1 MIILSLAALLSFFF
15 ESCKNNDPEPNLAP
29 SAFTVTA
36 KMAASGTDVVLTW
49 TKAKDPNG
57 DPVTYAVVYKDTLAK
72 NLTDTTYTIKNV
84 AYSTTVAGT
93 VVASDNQKASTP
105 ASFSITS
112 GVNPYVTIPD
122 VNFEKALVAAKIDDV
137 QDGKLLIAS
146 AQKVTRLEVA
156 SKQIASL
163 QGVETFT
170 NLQYLD
176 IRSNVL
182 TTIDISKAT
191 SLSALLGNDNR
202 LTSLDVTKNVALKY
216 LDCSSNM
223 LIALDVSKN
232 TTLNNLTCSVNKI
245 ISLDV
250 SQNTA
255 LTDLDCQSNS
265 LTTLDIS
272 KNAKLGTL
280 FCGTNKLTALDV
292 SKNTALTYL
301 DCSVNQLTALDL
313 KTNALLQGMVST
325 RNSIQ
330 TICVADM
337 SRISSAWRKDA
348 TATYQVCK

>member
-1 MIILSLAALLSFFF
+1 MMLLSLAALLSFFF
-15 ESCKNNDPEPNLAP
+15 EACKHNDPEPNLPPA
-29 SAFTVTA
+29 AFTVTA
-36 KMAASGTDVVLTW
+36 KLAASGTDVVLTW

-93 VVASDNQKASTP
+93 VIASDNQKASTP
-105 ASFSITS
+105 ASFSIAS

-122 VNFEKALVAAKIDDV
+122 VNFEKALVALKIDDA
-137 QDGKLLIAS
+137 QDGKLLITS
-146 AQKVTRLEVA
+146 AQKVTRLEVS

-163 QGVETFT
+163 QGIETFT
-170 NLQYLD
+170 NLAYLD
-176 IRSNVL
+176 IRTNAL

-191 SLSALLGNDNR
+191 SLSALLGNDNK
-202 LTSLDVTKNVALKY
+202 LTSLDVSKNVALKY
-216 LDCSSNM
+216 LDCSAN
-223 LIALDVSKN
+223 LLTALDVSKN
-232 TTLNNLTCSVNKI
+232 TALTNLTCSVNKI

-255 LTDLDCQSNS
+255 LTDFDCQSNS
-265 LTTLDIS
+265 LATLDVS
-272 KNAKLGTL
+272 KNVKLSTL

-301 DCSVNQLTALDL
+301 DCSGNQLTALDL
-313 KTNALLQGMVST
+313 KTNAALLGMVST
-325 RNSIQ
+325 KNSIQ
-330 TICVADM
+330 TICVADA
-337 SRISSAWRKDA
+337 SKIPSAWRKDA